1 MFRQKQS
8 NKTDI
13 YLFQKFAKIFI
24 YTFILSIYG
33 DQYRHILV
41 CLNHSQLTGWNGKLS
56 QLTNENF
63 HPQPPPADLQ
73 LPADLQPHADLQLP
87 ADLQPPVELQRLD
100 DDLLP
105 LRPSDAAANSANAA
119 NAATAELLRRPC
131 MGRLEPCL
139 EEKMGSA
146 HTYYDAIPANKSSRE
161 TE

>member
-73 LPADLQPHADLQLP
+73 LPADLQPPADLQLP
-87 ADLQPPVELQRLD
+87 PADLQRLD

-105 LRPSDAAANSANAA
+105 LRPYDAAANAA
-119 NAATAELLRRPC
+119 TAATAELLRRPC